1 MQRILYLCTQNKDMI
16 KKLTTKQEYDE
27 TKAIVE
33 ALIAEATE
41 KGMLEPEMDNEY
53 TRQISE
59 LSKQMAQYEDEYTD
73 ILPLR
78 EKNPLIRSI
87 EDYFY
92 ARNMKQKEGARYLG
106 INESVFSQILSGKR
120 RITMPIAK
128 LLYSKLGINADMIL
142 ENA

>member
-1 MQRILYLCTQNKDMI
+1 MK
-16 KKLTTKQEYDE
+16 KKLTTRQEYDE
-27 TKAIVE
+27 MKAIVE
-33 ALIAEATE
+33 ALISEATE

-59 LSKQMAQYEDEYTD
+59 LSKLMATYEDEYMN

-78 EKNPLIRSI
+78 EKTPLIRSI

-92 ARNMKQKEGARYLG
+92 ARNMKQKEGAQLLG

-128 LLYSKLGINADMIL
+128 RLHSKLGINADMIL
-142 ENA
+142 EYS

>member
-1 MQRILYLCTQNKDMI
+1 MNKV
-16 KKLTTKQEYDE
+16 TTRKEYDE
-27 TKAIVE
+27 IKAKVE
-33 ALIAEATE
+33 TLIAEATD

-53 TRQISE
+53 TRQISD
-59 LSKQMAQYEDEYTD
+59 LSKLMAQYEDEYMD

-78 EKNPLIRSI
+78 EKTPLIRSI

-92 ARNMKQKEGARYLG
+92 AHNMKQKEGAQYLG

-128 LLYSKLGINADMIL
+128 RLHSKLGINADMIL
-142 ENA
+142 KYA

>member
-1 MQRILYLCTQNKDMI
+1 MA
-16 KKLTTKQEYDE
+16 KKLTTRQEYDE
-27 TKAIVE
+27 VKAVVE

-53 TRQISE
+53 TRQIAE
-59 LSKQMAQYEDEYTD
+59 LSKQMAQYEEEYMD

-78 EKNPLIRSI
+78 EKTPLIRSI

-92 ARNMKQKEGARYLG
+92 ARNMKQKEGAQFLG

-120 RITMPIAK
+120 RITMPLAK
-128 LLYSKLGINADMIL
+128 RLHSKLGIDAEMIL
-142 ENA
+142 EYA

>member
-1 MQRILYLCTQNKDMI
+1 MKGKNMD
-16 KKLTTKQEYDE
+16 KKLTTRQEYDE
-27 TKAIVE
+27 VKAIVE

-53 TRQISE
+53 TRQIAE
-59 LSKQMAQYEDEYTD
+59 LSKQMAQYEDEYMD

-78 EKNPLIRSI
+78 EKTPLIRSI

-92 ARNMKQKEGARYLG
+92 ARNMKQKEGAQFLG

-120 RITMPIAK
+120 RITMPLAK
-128 LLYSKLGINADMIL
+128 RLHSKLGINAEMIL
-142 ENA
+142 EYA

>member
-1 MQRILYLCTQNKDMI
+1 MAVVN
-16 KKLTTKQEYDE
+16 DE

-33 ALIAEATE
+33 ALISEATE

-53 TRQISE
+53 TRQISD
-59 LSKQMAQYEDEYTD
+59 LSKQMAQYEDEYMD

-78 EKNPLIRSI
+78 EKSPLIRAI

-92 ARNMKQKEGARYLG
+92 ARKMKQKEGAQLLG

-128 LLYSKLGINADMIL
+128 RLHSKLGIDADMIL
-142 ENA
+142 EFA

>member
-1 MQRILYLCTQNKDMI
+1 M
-16 KKLTTKQEYDE
+16 TTRQEYDE
-27 TKAIVE
+27 AKAIVE

-41 KGMLEPEMDNEY
+41 KGMLEPEMDNDY
-53 TRQISE
+53 TRQISA
-59 LSKQMAQYEDEYTD
+59 LSKQMAQYEDEYMD

-78 EKNPLIRSI
+78 QKTPLIRSI

-92 ARNMKQKEGARYLG
+92 ARNMKQKEGAQFLG

-128 LLYSKLGINADMIL
+128 RLHSKLGINAELIL
-142 ENA
+142 EYA

>member
-1 MQRILYLCTQNKDMI
+1 MD
-16 KKLTTKQEYDE
+16 KKLTTRQEYDE

-33 ALIAEATE
+33 TLITEATE

-53 TRQISE
+53 TRQISA
-59 LSKQMAQYEDEYTD
+59 LSQQMAQYEDEYMD

-78 EKNPLIRSI
+78 EKSPLIRSI

-92 ARNMKQKEGARYLG
+92 ARNMKQKEGAKYLG

-128 LLYSKLGINADMIL
+128 RLHSKLEINADMIL
-142 ENA
+142 EFA

>member
-1 MQRILYLCTQNKDMI
+1 MN
-16 KKLTTKQEYDE
+16 KLTTRKEYDE
-27 TKAIVE
+27 IKAKVE
-33 ALIAEATE
+33 ALIAEATD

-53 TRQISE
+53 TRQISD
-59 LSKQMAQYEDEYTD
+59 LSKLMAQYEDEYME

-78 EKNPLIRSI
+78 EKTPLIRSI

-92 ARNMKQKEGARYLG
+92 AHNMKQKEGAQYLG

-128 LLYSKLGINADMIL
+128 KLHSKLGINADMIL
-142 ENA
+142 KYA

>member
-1 MQRILYLCTQNKDMI
+1 MN
-16 KKLTTKQEYDE
+16 KLTTRKEYDE
-27 TKAIVE
+27 IKAKIE
-33 ALIAEATE
+33 ALIAEATD

-53 TRQISE
+53 TRQISD
-59 LSKQMAQYEDEYTD
+59 LSKLMAQYEDEYMD

-78 EKNPLIRSI
+78 EKTPLIRSI

-92 ARNMKQKEGARYLG
+92 AHNMKQKEGAKYLG

-128 LLYSKLGINADMIL
+128 RLHSKLGINADLIL
-142 ENA
+142 KYA

>member
-1 MQRILYLCTQNKDMI
+1 MN
-16 KKLTTKQEYDE
+16 KLTTRKEYDE
-27 TKAIVE
+27 IKAKVE
-33 ALIAEATE
+33 ALIAEATD

-53 TRQISE
+53 TRQISD
-59 LSKQMAQYEDEYTD
+59 LSKLMAQYEDEYMD

-78 EKNPLIRSI
+78 EKTPLIRSI

-92 ARNMKQKEGARYLG
+92 AHNMKQKEGAQYLG

-128 LLYSKLGINADMIL
+128 RLQSKLGINADMIL
-142 ENA
+142 KYA

>member
-1 MQRILYLCTQNKDMI
+1 MN
-16 KKLTTKQEYDE
+16 KLTTRKEYDE
-27 TKAIVE
+27 IKAKVE
-33 ALIAEATE
+33 TLIAEATD

-53 TRQISE
+53 TRQISD
-59 LSKQMAQYEDEYTD
+59 LSKLMVQYEDEYMD

-78 EKNPLIRSI
+78 EKTPLIRSI

-92 ARNMKQKEGARYLG
+92 AHNMKQKEGAQYLG

-128 LLYSKLGINADMIL
+128 RLHSKLGINADMIL
-142 ENA
+142 KYA

>member
-1 MQRILYLCTQNKDMI
+1 MK
-16 KKLTTKQEYDE
+16 KKLTTRQEYDE
-27 TKAIVE
+27 TKAMVE
-33 ALIAEATE
+33 ALIAEATV

-59 LSKQMAQYEDEYTD
+59 LSKLMATYEDEYMD
-73 ILPLR
+73 VLPLR
-78 EKNPLIRSI
+78 EKSPLIRSI

-92 ARNMKQKEGARYLG
+92 ARNMKQKEGAQLLG

-128 LLYSKLGINADMIL
+128 RLHSKLGINADMIL
-142 ENA
+142 EYS

>member
-1 MQRILYLCTQNKDMI
+1 M
-16 KKLTTKQEYDE
+16 
-27 TKAIVE
+27 
-33 ALIAEATE
+33 IAEATD

-53 TRQISE
+53 TRQISD
-59 LSKQMAQYEDEYTD
+59 LSKLMAQYEDEYMD

-78 EKNPLIRSI
+78 EKTPLIRSI

-92 ARNMKQKEGARYLG
+92 AHNMKQKEGAQYLG

-128 LLYSKLGINADMIL
+128 RLHSKLGINADMIL
-142 ENA
+142 KYA

>member
-1 MQRILYLCTQNKDMI
+1 MN
-16 KKLTTKQEYDE
+16 KLTTRKEYDE
-27 TKAIVE
+27 IKAKVE
-33 ALIAEATE
+33 ALIAEATD

-53 TRQISE
+53 TRQISD
-59 LSKQMAQYEDEYTD
+59 LSKLMAQYEDEYMD

-78 EKNPLIRSI
+78 EKTPLIRSI

-92 ARNMKQKEGARYLG
+92 AHNMKQKEGAQYLG

-128 LLYSKLGINADMIL
+128 RLHSKLGINADIIL
-142 ENA
+142 KYA

>member
-1 MQRILYLCTQNKDMI
+1 MN
-16 KKLTTKQEYDE
+16 KLTTRKEYDE
-27 TKAIVE
+27 IKAKVE
-33 ALIAEATE
+33 ALIAEATD

-53 TRQISE
+53 TRQISD
-59 LSKQMAQYEDEYTD
+59 LSKLMVQYEDEYMD

-78 EKNPLIRSI
+78 EKTPLIRSI

-92 ARNMKQKEGARYLG
+92 AHNMKQKEGAQYLG

-128 LLYSKLGINADMIL
+128 RLHSKLGINADMIL
-142 ENA
+142 KYA

>member
-1 MQRILYLCTQNKDMI
+1 M
-16 KKLTTKQEYDE
+16 TTRQEYDE
-27 TKAIVE
+27 AKAIVE

-41 KGMLEPEMDNEY
+41 KGMLEPEMDNDY
-53 TRQISE
+53 TRQISV
-59 LSKQMAQYEDEYTD
+59 LSKQMAQYEDEYMD

-78 EKNPLIRSI
+78 QKTPLIRSI

-92 ARNMKQKEGARYLG
+92 ARNMKQKEGAQFLG

-128 LLYSKLGINADMIL
+128 RLHSKLGINADIIL
-142 ENA
+142 EYA

>member
-1 MQRILYLCTQNKDMI
+1 MD
-16 KKLTTKQEYDE
+16 KKLTTRQEYDE
-27 TKAIVE
+27 VKAIVE

-53 TRQISE
+53 TCQIAE
-59 LSKQMAQYEDEYTD
+59 LSKQMAQYEDEYMD

-78 EKNPLIRSI
+78 EKTPLIRSI

-92 ARNMKQKEGARYLG
+92 ARNMKQKEGAQFLG

-120 RITMPIAK
+120 RITMPLAK
-128 LLYSKLGINADMIL
+128 RLHSKLGINAEMIL
-142 ENA
+142 EYA

>member
-1 MQRILYLCTQNKDMI
+1 MK

-33 ALIAEATE
+33 ALISEATE

-59 LSKQMAQYEDEYTD
+59 LSKLMATYEDEYMD

-78 EKNPLIRSI
+78 EKTPLIRSI

-92 ARNMKQKEGARYLG
+92 ARNMKQKEGAQLLG

-128 LLYSKLGINADMIL
+128 RLHSKLGISADMIL
-142 ENA
+142 EYS